1 MTSPRQIFEDNIRP
15 AELMLRVYRLLD
27 TNDNLTMSGNLV
39 DALRTLV
46 NANEDEDLMVVY
58 NEIFLGLVR
67 EAAQIPS
74 STLRKTSLAH
84 LLRQAVVAS
93 CTSLETYLPA
103 ALLDKLP
110 IVIRVFGRD
119 FIPRDD
125 SIVKEKFKGLT
136 FTLDETLRL
145 LGDPN
150 SAEYISNKVIG
161 YIGFSYL
168 SGSKGVHVVGR
179 LLGITEPMAQ
189 IATHLNRDSK
199 ELERILNDTVQRRND
214 IVHRADRKQDDI
226 DAKPQEITYPW
237 ALQSVDTIH
246 HVCLTL
252 DEIISTRVAE
262 FEAVVEADAEVVD
275 EASV

>member
-1 MTSPRQIFEDNIRP
+1 MRSPRQIFEDNIRP

-27 TNDNLTMSGNLV
+27 TNDKLPTTGKMVESLRALV
-39 DALRTLV
+39 EAS
-46 NANEDEDLMVVY
+46 ADEDLMVVY

-74 STLRKTSLAH
+74 STLRRASLAN

-93 CTSLETYLPA
+93 CTSHETYLPA
-103 ALLDKLP
+103 VLQNKLP
-110 IVIRVFGRD
+110 VVIRALGRD

-125 SIVKEKFKGLT
+125 PIIKEKFKGMT
-136 FTLDETLRL
+136 FSLDETLRL
-145 LGDPN
+145 LDDSN
-150 SAEYISNKVIG
+150 AAEYISNKLIG

-179 LLGITEPMAQ
+179 LLGIAQPFLQ
-189 IATHLNRDSK
+189 IANQLSRDTC

-214 IVHRADRKQDDI
+214 IVHRADRKQDELDEN
-226 DAKPQEITYPW
+226 PQEITYSW

-246 HVCLTL
+246 HICLAL
-252 DEIISTRVAE
+252 DELVESRVSE
-262 FEAVVEADAEVVD
+262 FEAVVAAK
-275 EASV
+275 A

>member
-1 MTSPRQIFEDNIRP
+1 MRSPRQIFEDNIRP

-27 TNDNLTMSGNLV
+27 TNDNLYTSGKMVESLRSLV
-39 DALRTLV
+39 EA
-46 NANEDEDLMVVY
+46 NADEDLMLVY

-74 STLRKTSLAH
+74 STLRRVSLAH

-103 ALLDKLP
+103 VLQDKLP
-110 IVIRVFGRD
+110 FVIRAMGRD

-125 SIVKEKFKGLT
+125 RVIKEKFKDLT

-145 LGDPN
+145 LDDPN
-150 SAEYISNKVIG
+150 AAEYISNKLIG

-179 LLGITEPMAQ
+179 LLGITEPLPQ
-189 IATHLNRDSK
+189 IANQLDRDPV
-199 ELERILNDTVQRRND
+199 ELERILNDTIQRRND
-214 IVHRADRKQDDI
+214 IVHRADRKQDELDER
-226 DAKPQEITYPW
+226 PQDITYSW

-246 HVCLTL
+246 HICLAL
-252 DEIISTRVAE
+252 DELVDSRVSE
-262 FEAVVEADAEVVD
+262 FEAVVAAK
-275 EASV
+275 A